1 MNKVYISLTGGLGNQ
16 LFQLSAAM
24 SLIED
29 NEEIFLLDIFGKPRS
44 TNGLPDICGFKLGDN
59 IKYWKG
65 TSAPFFL
72 RKAVGFFLRMGL
84 NPRGWENITFFKF
97 LYKWILSLLVSLF
110 FRERIDVINGRDVG
124 YSDLRKSKKKILLV
138 GYFQSYRYAK
148 SLKIKSEYLQIMQS
162 EGERNSDSISLHDNS
177 NRLIIHLRLT
187 DYLIEEDFGIPNQN
201 YYEMGL
207 KQICNLREFKEV
219 WIFSDDIE
227 MAKNLLEIPEKFKI
241 SWMRCEQLES
251 YEILNLMRYGS
262 GYIIANSTF
271 SWWAAYMSRC
281 DDPIV
286 VAPNPWFRGMP
297 SPSHLIPDNWTTVE
311 AWR

>member
-72 RKAVGFFLRMGL
+72 RKAVGFFLRMGI

-207 KQICNLREFKEV
+207 K
-219 WIFSDDIE
+219 
-227 MAKNLLEIPEKFKI
+227 
-241 SWMRCEQLES
+241 CEQLES